1 MERGEPIPES
11 TEWGWWELLV
21 CFPDNLLAPRG
32 MITLVWE
39 LLGCGGW
46 KLESRL
52 DIGDE
57 VESVIRSDSSV
68 VSKCS

>member
-1 MERGEPIPES
+1 M
-11 TEWGWWELLV
+11 V
-21 CFPDNLLAPRG
+21 CFPDSLLAPRG

-39 LLGCGGW
+39 LLVFGVW
-46 KLESRL
+46 KLESML

-57 VESVIRSDSSV
+57 VESVIRSDRSE